1 VLSVRLLT
9 LCAPQQI
16 EIGPGGRSGDPNTRA
31 KRSYVGVKEFKS
43 QRSSH
48 QDSHGNGLAV
58 CISASK
64 PHPSGRDQPHLTSP
78 SSTVRSPR
86 STVDVGAAGQR
97 GQGEATYDGEKNT
110 AGAATRPSPWRRVAD
125 CWQRGDALHIPGAQ
139 VCQGQAAVGGIIN
152 STGCSEHGGAAT
164 GRHTTYG
171 DTTTTK

>member
-64 PHPSGRDQPHLTSP
+64 PHPSGRDQPHLTFLHRQITAAHRRCGGGWSARTRRGNLRRREEHCWCRDEALAVAP
-78 SSTVRSPR
+78 SGRLLAARRCAPHPGRPGLPR
-86 STVDVGAAGQR
+86 
-97 GQGEATYDGEKNT
+97 
-110 AGAATRPSPWRRVAD
+110 
-125 CWQRGDALHIPGAQ
+125 PGS
-139 VCQGQAAVGGIIN
+139 G
-152 STGCSEHGGAAT
+152 
-164 GRHTTYG
+164 GRHN
-171 DTTTTK
+171 